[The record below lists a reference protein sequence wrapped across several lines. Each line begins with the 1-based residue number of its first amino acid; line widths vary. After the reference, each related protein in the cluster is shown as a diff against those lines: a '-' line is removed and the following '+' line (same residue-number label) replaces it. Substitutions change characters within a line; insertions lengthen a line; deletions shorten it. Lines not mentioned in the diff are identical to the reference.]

1 MKNRYIFLIVSLIL
15 IGTFTYYLDSH
26 KEENK
31 FIVETEGE
39 IISLSKEKDSIFY
52 LVDEVLTH
60 IDDKKRGDS
69 LKLYTLDEK
78 VKTKQITIEEQV
90 LELKSLVKVSNDMKE
105 WAETERDKAVAVERL
120 SIEQKMVSERAR
132 MEVLYHLDSLKK
144 VNLDLNEKYSSIEK
158 ENIRLRSDIK
168 NLLLKFNVLE
178 NTEVEEDY
186 KNKKRKKGK

>member
-120 SIEQKMVSERAR
+120 SIQQKMVSERAR

-158 ENIRLRSDIK
+158 ENIRLQSDIK
-168 NLLLKFNVLE
+168 NLILKFNVLE

>member
-15 IGTFTYYLDSH
+15 IGSTTYYLDSQ
-26 KEENK
+26 KGENI

-60 IDDKKRGDS
+60 IDDKKKGDS

-78 VKTKQITIEEQV
+78 VKTKQITIEEQL

-105 WAETERDKAVAVERL
+105 WAETERDKSVDVERL
-120 SIEQKMVSERAR
+120 SIQQKIESERGR

-144 VNLDLNEKYSSIEK
+144 VNFDLNEKYSSIEK
-158 ENIRLRSDIK
+158 ENIRLESEIE
-168 NLLLKFNVLE
+168 NLRLKFNVPG

-186 KNKKRKKGK
+186 KNKKRKKGN

>member
-15 IGTFTYYLDSH
+15 IGTFTYYLDSQ

-120 SIEQKMVSERAR
+120 SIQQKMVSERAR

-158 ENIRLRSDIK
+158 ENIRLQSDLK
-168 NLLLKFNVLE
+168 NLILKFNVLE

>member
-1 MKNRYIFLIVSLIL
+1 VKNRYIFLIVSLIL

-120 SIEQKMVSERAR
+120 SIQQKMVSERAR

-158 ENIRLRSDIK
+158 ENIRLQSDIK
-168 NLLLKFNVLE
+168 NLILKFNVLE